1 MSEIKKETA
10 TGRFVQISRSE
21 LVNYQSIEEYRGNEI
36 VLSTGDVLSIVA
48 SRRKEVG
55 VQIAEYMREDL

>member
-1 MSEIKKETA
+1 M
-10 TGRFVQISRSE
+10 
-21 LVNYQSIEEYRGNEI
+21 NYQSIEEYRGNEI
-36 VLSTGDVLSIVA
+36 VLPTGDVLSIVA